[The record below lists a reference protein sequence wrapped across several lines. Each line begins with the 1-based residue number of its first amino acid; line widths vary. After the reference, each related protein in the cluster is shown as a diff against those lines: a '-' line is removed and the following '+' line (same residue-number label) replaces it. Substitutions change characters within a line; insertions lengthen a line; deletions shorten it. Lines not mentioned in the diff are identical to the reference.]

1 MVYEW
6 NAAKARANVQ
16 KHGVSF
22 EEASAVFLDPLAM
35 TFFDPDH
42 SAEEAREITIGYS
55 VRRRVLFVAHCR
67 REDRTRIISARTAT
81 RRERIQYEEGKSSE
95 TQ

>member
-1 MVYEW
+1 VVYEW
-6 NAAKARANVQ
+6 NAAKARANLQ

-22 EEASAVFLDPLAM
+22 EEASSVFLDPLAM

-55 VRRRVLFVAHCR
+55 VGNRLLFVGHCQR
-67 REDRTRIISARTAT
+67 GDRTRIISARTAT
-81 RRERIQYEEGKSSE
+81 RTERIQYEEGKSSE
-95 TQ
+95 TE

>member
-6 NAAKARANVQ
+6 NAAKARANIR

-22 EEASAVFLDPLAM
+22 EEASSVFLDPLAM
-35 TFFDPDH
+35 TFLDPDH

-55 VRRRVLFVAHCR
+55 VRHRVLFVAHCLR
-67 REDRTRIISARTAT
+67 GERTRIISARTAA
-81 RRERIQYEEGKSSE
+81 RKERIQYEEGKSGQTE
-95 TQ
+95 

>member
-1 MVYEW
+1 VVYEW

-22 EEASAVFLDPLAM
+22 EEASSVFLDPQAM

-42 SAEEAREITIGYS
+42 SAEEAREITIGYG
-55 VRRRVLFVAHCR
+55 VRHRPLLVAHCQR
-67 REDRTRIISARTAT
+67 GERTRIISARTVT
-81 RRERIQYEEGKSSE
+81 RKERIQYEEGKNSK
-95 TQ
+95 TD